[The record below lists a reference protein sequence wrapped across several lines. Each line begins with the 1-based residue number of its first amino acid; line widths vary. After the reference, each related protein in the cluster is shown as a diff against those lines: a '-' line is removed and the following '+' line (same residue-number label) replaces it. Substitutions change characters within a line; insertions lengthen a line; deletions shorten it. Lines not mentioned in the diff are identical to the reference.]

1 MPEAA
6 SSVAAKEAKAK
17 RGKLVYYD
25 PAFCEQARKLCLLGA
40 TLKELAAFFGTKI
53 VSIDNWQNRHPEFRA
68 ALVAGREMADAEVA
82 DKLYHR
88 ALGYKH
94 KETKV
99 FCNSDGEVTKVT
111 IDKHYPPDTAA
122 ASLWLRSRQ
131 PDRWK
136 EKEAANTTAA
146 DAVKVL
152 AAIADQLPG

>member
-1 MPEAA
+1 MPEAK
-6 SSVAAKEAKAK
+6 SSLAIKEARAK

-25 PAFCEQARKLCLLGA
+25 PAFCEQARKLCLLGS
-40 TLKELAAFFGTKI
+40 TMKEIADFFGTKV

-82 DKLYHR
+82 DKLYQR

-99 FCNSDGEVTKVT
+99 FCNADGNVTKVT

-122 ASLWLRSRQ
+122 ASIWLRSRQ
-131 PDRWK
+131 PNRWQ
-136 EKEAANTTAA
+136 EKDSNPPAA
-146 DAVKVL
+146 DTASIL
-152 AAIADQLPG
+152 AALAERLPV